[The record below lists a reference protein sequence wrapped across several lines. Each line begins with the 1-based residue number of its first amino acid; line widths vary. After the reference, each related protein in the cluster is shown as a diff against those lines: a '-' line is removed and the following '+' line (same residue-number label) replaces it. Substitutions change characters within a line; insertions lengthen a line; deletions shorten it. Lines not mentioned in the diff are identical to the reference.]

1 MTFLCTN
8 LDRSEGLKMGSKW
21 AQNIFKWLRMCYN
34 VERQVLTIL
43 YDANTERRNEEG
55 RWLMGE

>member
-8 LDRSEGLKMGSKW
+8 LYRPEGLKMV
-21 AQNIFKWLRMCYN
+21 QNIFKWLRMCYN

>member
-1 MTFLCTN
+1 M
-8 LDRSEGLKMGSKW
+8 KW
-21 AQNIFKWLRMCYN
+21 VQNIFKWLRMCYN